1 MGVSAWNL
9 DEEASDEISA
19 ETRGALRAN
28 VYLSVDVFSGHD
40 FWTGLS
46 LNMSEGGL
54 FVATHNALPEPGS
67 MVVLN
72 INIPFEDEAV
82 VTLAEVRWTRTSEED
97 GAPPGLG
104 LQFVDLSQSSLEK
117 IARFV
122 TTVREPLSFE
132 K

>member
-1 MGVSAWNL
+1 MGASAWKLN
-9 DEEASDEISA
+9 EEASEEIAS

-28 VYLSVDVFSGHD
+28 VYLSVDVFAGHD
-40 FWTGLS
+40 FWTGLTM
-46 LNMSEGGL
+46 NMSEGGL
-54 FVATHNALPEPGS
+54 FVATHNALPEVGS

-82 VTLAEVRWTRTSEED
+82 VALAEVRWTRANTD
-97 GAPPGLG
+97 DDAPPGLG
-104 LQFVDLSQSSLEK
+104 LQFVDLSAGSLEK

-132 K
+132 R